1 MCLLSDE
8 ISYFNNTHQRVSA
21 SGIQKSTSLVLCHRL
36 VDLPGGERPQ
46 LPTLQALQQVS
57 CHLVC
62 IVHDRGRIFP
72 DSYTE
77 RKRNSKQPATVGVL
91 LPLNT
96 RENNAMGRVA
106 TQQVPH

>member
-46 LPTLQALQQVS
+46 LPTLQALQKVT
-57 CHLVC
+57 CHLLC
-62 IVHDRGRIFP
+62 IILDGYRILP
-72 DSYTE
+72 YSYTE
-77 RKRNSKQPATVGVL
+77 HERNGKHPAAVGVL
-91 LPLNT
+91 LLLHGQEIKT
-96 RENNAMGRVA
+96 RTWMV
-106 TQQVPH
+106 TQKVLH